1 MNLLFYI
8 SFIKITWI
16 DIADIL
22 LVALILYQLY
32 KLLKGGV
39 AVKVFIGILLVYTF
53 YLLVKASGM
62 ELLRSIL
69 SQFMGV
75 GVLAGFILFQQ
86 EIRKFLLLIGKSTNY
101 REGFI
106 QSLFNRSKSN
116 STQEMNLSPIV
127 EAVKIL
133 SQTKTGALIVIS
145 KFSDLK
151 FYSDSGDYLD
161 AEISKRLL
169 LTIFNK
175 NSPLHDGAVII
186 SHQRLKAARCIL
198 PVSENDQI
206 PAHLGLRHR
215 AAIGLSE
222 VTDAV
227 IVVVS
232 EETGNVSVV
241 YNSEITV
248 SQGISDIKQLLR
260 KYLYDIE
267 EKNITP
273 ESNVLYT
280 A

>member
-1 MNLLFYI
+1 MTLLFYI

-161 AEISKRLL
+161 AEICKRLL
-169 LTIFNK
+169 LTIFNR

-227 IVVVS
+227 IIVVS
-232 EETGNVSVV
+232 EETGNVSIV
-241 YNSEITV
+241 YNSEIIV
-248 SQGISDIKQLLR
+248 SQGASDIKQLLR
-260 KYLYDIE
+260 KYLYDID
-267 EKNITP
+267 EKNLST